1 MGDGAWALRALWGA
15 IAVAM
20 AVAATAAVAVP
31 LPRPRPAEAPASG
44 RPPPPTVP
52 RDGDAGRPDAPPGT
66 ELPATPP
73 LPASPTLPSADAAP
87 TPCRLALTEEMAVA
101 PSIPAIAGPGGC
113 GGTDLVRL
121 EAVIMPDTSR
131 VAFKPPAILRCA
143 LATALVEW
151 VRGDLAA
158 LARTQ
163 GASLREIDN
172 FDSYE
177 CRGRNR
183 VMGARLSEHG
193 RANAID
199 IRGVRLTSDVTLGFT
214 DRAAPKPLRE
224 SIKASVCARFATVLG
239 PGSDWYHED
248 HVHLDLAERRSGYR
262 ICQWEMFEPLPES
275 PPLPLPRPADA
286 PAGEGAQTTPATAA
300 D

>member
-15 IAVAM
+15 IAVAT
-20 AVAATAAVAVP
+20 AVAATAAGAVP
-31 LPRPRPAEAPASG
+31 LPRPRPAEAPSSGSQLERVIPRNGDIGGRGERAGPESPVASS
-44 RPPPPTVP
+44 
-52 RDGDAGRPDAPPGT
+52 A
-66 ELPATPP
+66 
-73 LPASPTLPSADAAP
+73 PSADAVP